1 MPVALRLLVKL
12 LPKSRVRFCPS
23 PKGRVWLSFEPEMNR
38 FVYFLLISFPVL
50 VACNQQGKK
59 PPLNDQQP
67 EAAEQKPVL
76 FDGKSL
82 AGWEACNYVAAGEV
96 SVDGKTGVLRINR
109 GEILSGVRRPGYD
122 KEKLPK
128 LNYEVTMEA
137 RRVEGDDF
145 FYCLTFPYR
154 DTHATFV
161 LGGWGGAVCGISSID
176 YMDAMDNS
184 TMTAREFVEGTWYK
198 IRLVVSDHRFQGFVD
213 GDRIVNIGIKG
224 RKIGMRFGEI
234 EESVPFAI
242 STFRTTGEYRNIEI
256 RKLNESEIAAARKL
270 DEEDEF

>member
-1 MPVALRLLVKL
+1 
-12 LPKSRVRFCPS
+12 
-23 PKGRVWLSFEPEMNR
+23 MNR
-38 FVYFLLISFPVL
+38 FVFSLLILFPVF

-59 PPLNDQQP
+59 PPLKDQQT
-67 EAAEQKPVL
+67 EAEEQKTKI
-76 FDGKSL
+76 FDGQSL
-82 AGWEACNYVAAGEV
+82 EGWKVCDYVAGGEV
-96 SVDGKTGVLRINR
+96 TIDEKAGILRINR
-109 GEILSGVRRPGYD
+109 GEILSGVRRPDYD

-184 TMTAREFVEGTWYK
+184 TMTAREFVEGQWYK
-198 IRLVVSDHRFQGFVD
+198 IRLMVSDNRFQGFVD
-213 GDRIVNIGIKG
+213 GDRIVNVGIKD
-224 RKIGMRFGEI
+224 RKVGMRFGEI

-256 RKLNESEIAAARKL
+256 RELNESEIAAARKL

>member
-1 MPVALRLLVKL
+1 
-12 LPKSRVRFCPS
+12 
-23 PKGRVWLSFEPEMNR
+23 MNR
-38 FVYFLLISFPVL
+38 FVFSLLILFPVF

-59 PPLNDQQP
+59 PPLKDQQT
-67 EAAEQKPVL
+67 ETVEQKTKI

-82 AGWEACNYVAAGEV
+82 EGWKVCDYVAGGEV
-96 SVDGKTGVLRINR
+96 SVDGKTGILRINR
-109 GEILSGVRRPGYD
+109 GEILSGVRRPDYN

-184 TMTAREFVEGTWYK
+184 TMTAREFVEGQWYK
-198 IRLVVSDHRFQGFVD
+198 IRLMVSDNRFQGFVD
-213 GDRIVNIGIKG
+213 GDRIVNVGIKD
-224 RKIGMRFGEI
+224 RKVGMRFGEI

-256 RKLNESEIAAARKL
+256 RELNESEIAAARKL

>member
-1 MPVALRLLVKL
+1 MKQLIVL
-12 LPKSRVRFCPS
+12 LPA
-23 PKGRVWLSFEPEMNR
+23 LI
-38 FVYFLLISFPVL
+38 FLAISCDKREGKVPAVADEVPVE
-50 VACNQQGKK
+50 AGKK
-59 PPLNDQQP
+59 GTL
-67 EAAEQKPVL
+67 L
-76 FDGKSL
+76 FDGKSME
-82 AGWEACNYVAAGEV
+82 GWEVCNYVAGGEV
-96 SVDGKTGVLRINR
+96 TVDGETGDLRINR

-128 LNYEVTMEA
+128 LNYAVEMEA

-176 YMDAMDNS
+176 FMDAMDNS
-184 TMTAREFVEGTWYK
+184 TMTAREFEEGKWYR
-198 IRLVVSDHRFQGFVD
+198 IRLLVSDHRFQGFVD

-234 EESVPFAI
+234 EESIPFAI
-242 STFRTTGEYRNIEI
+242 STFRTTGEYRNIRI
-256 RKLNESEIAAARKL
+256 RALDEAEIAAAGKL
-270 DEEDEF
+270 DDEDEF